1 MLVPH
6 APNSVN
12 SRDSRSYSDHAGAG
26 VSESVRA
33 RINASFSNRSD
44 SFTQIHPVAPSTGSV
59 SSSHQRSKMSVK
71 QIFQTYK
78 DETQVSLSTT
88 SNLDEAVKKKSKE
101 IATSMM
107 NKLHP
112 EASVSSHDD
121 WYCFKNRAFSILLP
135 PRI

>member
-1 MLVPH
+1 
-6 APNSVN
+6 
-12 SRDSRSYSDHAGAG
+12 
-26 VSESVRA
+26 
-33 RINASFSNRSD
+33 
-44 SFTQIHPVAPSTGSV
+44 
-59 SSSHQRSKMSVK
+59 MSVK